1 MAADKVNNHVRGYVS
16 VWRVDDAT
24 GEKTLLGAQPNQ
36 IQYTWGFL
44 AAKQLG
50 YRPQADRLN
59 YHISAMYI
67 EFENQDDPET
77 PVAAGSF
84 GRDLGKNYY
93 NALTGDRDFLRVPM
107 LVEPTGGIVSGYESL
122 LPQEQ
127 QINKLTFFVQ
137 TAGMVGENG
146 LPFSSAQG
154 SKVYAAALVATPVFS
169 DKSKDV
175 IFART
180 VFDTANQVTKE
191 TSSQIGITWEIA
203 FE

>member
-1 MAADKVNNHVRGYVS
+1 MAADKVNNHVRGHVS
-16 VWRVDDAT
+16 IWRVDDAT
-24 GEKTLLGAQPNQ
+24 GAKTLLGAQPNQ

-93 NALTGDRDFLRVPM
+93 NALSGDRDFLRVPM
-107 LVEPTGGIVSGYESL
+107 LIEPTSGIVSGYESL

-137 TAGMVGENG
+137 TAGMIGENG
-146 LPFSSAQG
+146 LTFSSAQG
-154 SKVYAAALVATPVFS
+154 SKVYAAALIAAPVFS

-191 TSSQIGITWEIA
+191 TSAQIGITWEIA